1 MSHRWTQTDPK
12 KEEQK
17 IQAPSLNSLELVTR
31 GRSFFSVIMEA
42 IPQDIYYVKCQEV
55 LLDDFQGYSLG
66 GGRTGLTWEAIPS
79 NHCVWLM
86 FTKQHPPEVE
96 THFFFII
103 WRQKRNTNR
112 CPWMFNHAVWR
123 PDQITLCLLHLP
135 VRRRR
140 FSPTFLLSL
149 TPFKTRNKII

>member
-66 GGRTGLTWEAIPS
+66 GGEDRLDLGGDTLQPLCVANVHKAASSRSRNSFFLYYLKAKKKHKQVSLNVQSCCLTSRPNHSVSTSSSREKKAI
-79 NHCVWLM
+79 
-86 FTKQHPPEVE
+86 F
-96 THFFFII
+96 THFPFI
-103 WRQKRNTNR
+103 
-112 CPWMFNHAVWR
+112 
-123 PDQITLCLLHLP
+123 
-135 VRRRR
+135 
-140 FSPTFLLSL
+140 SGSL
-149 TPFKTRNKII
+149 